1 MNIGTF
7 YFSLKFH
14 NEVKKSL
21 GKAIRDGVKIVAEG
35 EKEKQDEI
43 KKTNTFAL
51 NYLQLLNNQNKN
63 INQNSREVIKNNIK
77 DGAQA
82 VGKGEKKKQEEIK
95 KTNTFWQNQN
105 KNINQ
110 ISRQVTNFTQSF
122 ASNMVMFGGIAT
134 VGAVAL
140 NKLVES
146 TMNYA
151 HEQLKAEAISGTS
164 TKAIQNLSL
173 AYSNLSN
180 ISLGQATSE
189 LAELSKRIENAK
201 LGFENPQNLIIAG
214 INFNANTSLNSA
226 IQDLRKNLSGRSS
239 QEISAFLERAGL
251 SKDLI
256 FMIKASSQELEQF
269 NKIPILTQRQLQDI
283 QKAGRSFDFVKKMI
297 GGLIRMSQAEIA
309 PYLRNELE
317 RIFKGIENNKK
328 KIISFMNDTTKGIT
342 MFVRAIGRSI
352 SLVGDFASKLFKT
365 DKGFQV
371 IAGGLALLWLSAK
384 PFRFMLASIIA
395 ILEDIQQWKL
405 TGESPFAKLYEWT
418 ATAYSGLMEIPFA
431 ADTVKLA
438 LLAMASAVVITRL
451 ASLGGA
457 LTGILTTV
465 GLLAKNPIIMG
476 LIATVSIGKKF
487 GKNFAEK
494 RAEEYGLGKH
504 YKSDLNQ
511 DTVRKLTTEHG
522 TQEGFQVMEN
532 LSKNNTSKNI
542 NANQNITIN
551 INGDNAPNIA
561 ESVQNILLQQTRQL
575 NSFVL

>member
-1 MNIGTF
+1 
-7 YFSLKFH
+7 
-14 NEVKKSL
+14 
-21 GKAIRDGVKIVAEG
+21 
-35 EKEKQDEI
+35 
-43 KKTNTFAL
+43 
-51 NYLQLLNNQNKN
+51 
-63 INQNSREVIKNNIK
+63 
-77 DGAQA
+77 
-82 VGKGEKKKQEEIK
+82 
-95 KTNTFWQNQN
+95 
-105 KNINQ
+105 
-110 ISRQVTNFTQSF
+110 
-122 ASNMVMFGGIAT
+122 MFGGIAT
-134 VGAVAL
+134 AGGIAL

-352 SLVGDFASKLFKT
+352 SLVGDFADKLFKT

-418 ATAYSGLMEIPFA
+418 ATAYNGLMKIPFA

-438 LLAMASAVVITRL
+438 LLAMASAVVIARL

-457 LTGILTTV
+457 LAGILTTV

-476 LIATVSIGKKF
+476 LITTMSIGKELGRRFEEK
-487 GKNFAEK
+487 GAEK
-494 RAEEYGLGKH
+494 YGLGKH

-532 LSKNNTSKNI
+532 LSKNI

>member
-14 NEVKKSL
+14 NEVKKAL

-35 EKEKQDEI
+35 EREKQEEI

-51 NYLQLLNNQNKN
+51 NYLQLFHNQNKN
-63 INQNSREVIKNNIK
+63 INQIAREVIKNNIK
-77 DGAQA
+77 DGTQA

-110 ISRQVTNFTQSF
+110 IARQVTNFTQSF

-352 SLVGDFASKLFKT
+352 SLVGDFAGKLFKT

-431 ADTVKLA
+431 ADAVKLA
-438 LLAMASAVVITRL
+438 LLAMASAVVIARL

-465 GLLAKNPIIMG
+465 GLLTKNPIIMG
-476 LIATVSIGKKF
+476 LITTVSIGKKF